1 MRDILLTTIIFGL
14 LPVCFVRPWIG
25 VLVWTWIGLMN
36 PHRLTFGF
44 AYDTPFAMIVAVVT
58 LAGLLLTKDRRPIP
72 ADRGLVLVA
81 ILFAYFTM
89 TTFFAWAPDEAW
101 GQWNKVGKI
110 LLMAFIIPMVISGKY
125 RIRILLLVIAL
136 SIGFYGFKGGIW
148 VFLTG
153 GVNRVQGPRGGTLIS
168 SNTDLGMALLMIVPV
183 LIYLAREEN
192 RMWLRHFLRLTA
204 VLCMISTVFTY
215 SRGALVGL
223 AVVAPILFL
232 RSKQK
237 VFLLILLLPLAYFA
251 NDLLPAQLTQRAETI
266 ETYKQDT
273 SAMLRLQAWSVAK
286 NIAKEHP
293 WTGAGFNFE
302 WAPDALWLSYADF
315 MVGTDPTVNRARAAH
330 SIYFQVLGQHGV
342 IACALFLLLMVLTLS
357 RLQTLRKRGAASADT
372 MWIANYATAIQV
384 GLIGH
389 AVAGAFI
396 SVAYFD
402 LFYAYIAITAILH
415 RELQEAT
422 EGARELGQSTAVGS
436 IEPVSPSTVLTRVRP
451 SGWTR

>member
-1 MRDILLTTIIFGL
+1 MRDILLTIIIGGL
-14 LPVCFVRPWIG
+14 LPVCFFRPWIG

-36 PHRLTFGF
+36 PHRLTYGF
-44 AYDTPFAMIVAVVT
+44 AFDTPWAMMVAIAT
-58 LAGLLLTKDRRPIP
+58 LAGLLLTKDRLPLPR
-72 ADRGLVLVA
+72 DRGLILVA

-101 GQWNKVGKI
+101 QQWNKVGKI
-110 LLMAFIIPMVISGKY
+110 LLMAFIMPMVISGKY
-125 RIRILLLVIAL
+125 RIRLLLLVIAL

-153 GVNRVQGPRGGTLIS
+153 GGNRVQGPRGGTFIS

-192 RMWLRHFLRLTA
+192 RVWLRHFLRTTA
-204 VLCMISTVFTY
+204 FLCIVSTVFTY

-223 AVVAPILFL
+223 AATAPILFL
-232 RSKQK
+232 RSKRK
-237 VFLLILLLPLAYFA
+237 FILLLLLLPLAYFA
-251 NDLLPAQLTQRAETI
+251 NDLLPTQLTRRAETI
-266 ETYKQDT
+266 ETYRDDT

-286 NIAKEHP
+286 NIAKDRP
-293 WTGAGFNFE
+293 LTGAGFNFE
-302 WAPDALWLSYADF
+302 WASDALWLSYADF
-315 MVGTDPTVNRARAAH
+315 MVTSDPTVNRARAAH

-342 IACALFLLLMVLTLS
+342 VALGLFLLLQVLTLL
-357 RLQTLRKRGAASADT
+357 RLQSLRKLGAASPDT

-415 RELQEAT
+415 REMQTATREASVT
-422 EGARELGQSTAVGS
+422 
-436 IEPVSPSTVLTRVRP
+436 SPSPTTESAPLASPTPLTRVRP
-451 SGWTR
+451 SGWAR